1 MILANSS
8 NSERDGDSSVVSSRG
23 SVLTDRQVTIN
34 ESDSTEKITLTLDR
48 ASPDLIGR
56 ILEAIGRIWTDDRKN
71 S

>member
-1 MILANSS
+1 MANSS
-8 NSERDGDSSVVSSRG
+8 DSERDGDSSVVSSRG
-23 SVLTDRQVTIN
+23 SALTDRQVTIS

-56 ILEAIGRIWTDDRKN
+56 IIEAIGRIWTDDEKN